1 MKKSLLIP
9 CLLVTLPLLESL
21 FLGNSLGLEWQS
33 PQLMYL
39 VSAYLIPVKLL
50 MVLSGLVLLSKV
62 DAPVKFNY
70 LRTLVVIAGT
80 IHGVILAMVCI
91 VYLASGID
99 EWPGRENG
107 NIYVYTADAG
117 GMGKSYHY
125 FSYICRDN
133 YGFYTLHPI
142 AKLDWLGEFSF
153 HQQEHL
159 LIIEHTDYD
168 GEHEKQLDLTAFS
181 CE

>member
-9 CLLVTLPLLESL
+9 CLLVILPLLESL
-21 FLGNSLGLEWQS
+21 FLGNALGVVWNS
-33 PQLMYL
+33 PFLMHQIS
-39 VSAYLIPVKLL
+39 VYLIPVKLL
-50 MVLSGLVLLSKV
+50 LTLAGLKLLLKV
-62 DAPVKFNY
+62 DAPSVFNY
-70 LRTLVVIAGT
+70 LKIPVITVGALHSLVLT
-80 IHGVILAMVCI
+80 WVCFF
-91 VYLASGID
+91 YLLSGST
-99 EWPGRENG
+99 EQFHRENG

-117 GMGKSYHY
+117 AMGKSYHY

-153 HQQEHL
+153 QQQEHL

-168 GEHEKQLDLTAFS
+168 GEHEKQLDLTAFG

>member
-1 MKKSLLIP
+1 MKQSLLIP
-9 CLLVTLPLLESL
+9 CLLVFLPLIESL
-21 FLGNSLGLEWQS
+21 FLGNTLGLEWQS

-50 MVLSGLVLLSKV
+50 MVLSGLVLLSKT
-62 DAPVKFNY
+62 DTLIKFNY
-70 LRTLVVIAGT
+70 LKKPVVVAGT
-80 IHGVILAMVCI
+80 IQGGILALVCF
-91 VYLASGID
+91 VYLVSGID
-99 EWPGRENG
+99 EWPGRESG

-117 GMGKSYHY
+117 AIGKSYHY

-133 YGFYTLHPI
+133 YGFYRLHPI
-142 AKLDWLGEFSF
+142 ARLDWLGEFRF
-153 HQQEHL
+153 YQKENL
-159 LIIEHTDYD
+159 LMIEHTDYY